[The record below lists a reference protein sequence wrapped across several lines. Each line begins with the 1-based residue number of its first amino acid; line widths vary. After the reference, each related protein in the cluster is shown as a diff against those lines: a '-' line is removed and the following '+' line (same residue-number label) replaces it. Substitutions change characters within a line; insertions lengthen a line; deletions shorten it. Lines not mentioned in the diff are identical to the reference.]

1 LLQIPAKRIE
11 RFFMKEYDLDHEK
24 TFISAF
30 QAGEEKVFRYVFEK
44 FYSSLCVYCLRLIR
58 EECVAADLVQEA
70 FVKLW
75 ENRQNFSSL
84 LTIRSYLY
92 TIVRNSGINYLRYVK
107 MKAEKLEERGEETE
121 TSAVELIIRQEV
133 ERQLLEMIQELTP
146 ECRRVVNLLSEGKSY
161 KEVGEL
167 LHISANTVKNHRV
180 RAVKILRE
188 RVQRLWGL
196 FI

>member
-1 LLQIPAKRIE
+1 
-11 RFFMKEYDLDHEK
+11 MKEYDLDHEK

-107 MKAEKLEERGEETE
+107 MKAEKLEEVP
-121 TSAVELIIRQEV
+121 AQVDL
-133 ERQLLEMIQELTP
+133 ELT
-146 ECRRVVNLLSEGKSY
+146 
-161 KEVGEL
+161 VGEL
-167 LHISANTVKNHRV
+167 TSMIFEGF
-180 RAVKILRE
+180 KICLSE
-188 RVQRLWGL
+188 
-196 FI
+196 II

>member
-1 LLQIPAKRIE
+1 
-11 RFFMKEYDLDHEK
+11 M
-24 TFISAF
+24 
-30 QAGEEKVFRYVFEK
+30 
-44 FYSSLCVYCLRLIR
+44 CVYCLRLIR
-58 EECVAADLVQEA
+58 EEWVAADLVQEA

-92 TIVRNSGINYLRYVK
+92 TIVRNSGINYLRYMK

-188 RVQRLWGL
+188 SSEAMGPFYLKKL
-196 FI
+196 IFISPFFIFDCLSNTSAF

>member
-1 LLQIPAKRIE
+1 
-11 RFFMKEYDLDHEK
+11 MKEYDLDHEK

-30 QAGEEKVFRYVFEK
+30 QAGEEKVFRYVLEHLSNVLYMNFHGKE
-44 FYSSLCVYCLRLIR
+44 LR
-58 EECVAADLVQEA
+58 EEWVAADLVQEA

-92 TIVRNSGINYLRYVK
+92 TIVRNSGINYLRYMK

>member
-1 LLQIPAKRIE
+1 MINCHLSIILVADSRKKNRTFFYERI
-11 RFFMKEYDLDHEK
+11 RFRSRENFY
-24 TFISAF
+24 FCISSRR
-30 QAGEEKVFRYVFEK
+30 GEGFPVCFEK

-167 LHISANTVKNHRV
+167 LHISANTVK
-180 RAVKILRE
+180 IIGS
-188 RVQRLWGL
+188 GL
-196 FI
+196 

>member
-1 LLQIPAKRIE
+1 
-11 RFFMKEYDLDHEK
+11 MKEYDLDHEK

-92 TIVRNSGINYLRYVK
+92 TIVRNSGINYLRYMK
-107 MKAEKLEERGEETE
+107 MK
-121 TSAVELIIRQEV
+121 

-188 RVQRLWGL
+188 RVQKLWGL

>member
-1 LLQIPAKRIE
+1 
-11 RFFMKEYDLDHEK
+11 MKEYDSYYGEA
-24 TFISAF
+24 FISAF
-30 QAGEEKVFRYVFEK
+30 QTGDEKVFRYVFEK

-58 EECVAADLVQEA
+58 EEGVTADLVQEA

-84 LTIRSYLY
+84 LTIRSWLY
-92 TIVRNSGINYLRYVK
+92 TIVRNSAINYLRHMR
-107 MKAEKLEERGEETE
+107 MKAEKLEERGREVE

-146 ECRRVVNLLSEGKSY
+146 ECRRVMNLLAEGKSY

-167 LHISANTVKNHRV
+167 LHISVNTVKNHRI
-180 RAVKILRE
+180 RAVKILKE
-188 RVQRLWGL
+188 RMQKLWIL
-196 FI
+196 VFV

>member
-1 LLQIPAKRIE
+1 
-11 RFFMKEYDLDHEK
+11 MKEYDLDHEK

-58 EECVAADLVQEA
+58 EEWVAADLVQEA

-92 TIVRNSGINYLRYVK
+92 TIVCNSGINYLRYMK

-167 LHISANTVKNHRV
+167 LHISANTVKNYRV

-188 RVQRLWGL
+188 RVQKLWGL

>member
-1 LLQIPAKRIE
+1 
-11 RFFMKEYDLDHEK
+11 M
-24 TFISAF
+24 
-30 QAGEEKVFRYVFEK
+30 
-44 FYSSLCVYCLRLIR
+44 
-58 EECVAADLVQEA
+58 QEA

-161 KEVGEL
+161 KEVGYISHDGEL
-167 LHISANTVKNHRV
+167 FVYDEVIATQRKEE
-180 RAVKILRE
+180 E
-188 RVQRLWGL
+188 RKRKAEKENSHGTQVDKLYQ
-196 FI
+196 ICTH

>member
-1 LLQIPAKRIE
+1 
-11 RFFMKEYDLDHEK
+11 MKEYDLDHEK

-188 RVQRLWGL
+188 REFRSYGAFL
-196 FI
+196 FKKVNFH

>member
-1 LLQIPAKRIE
+1 
-11 RFFMKEYDLDHEK
+11 
-24 TFISAF
+24 
-30 QAGEEKVFRYVFEK
+30 
-44 FYSSLCVYCLRLIR
+44 LIR

>member
-1 LLQIPAKRIE
+1 
-11 RFFMKEYDLDHEK
+11 MKEYDLDHEK

-58 EECVAADLVQEA
+58 EEWVAADLVQEA
-70 FVKLW
+70 FVK
-75 ENRQNFSSL
+75 

-92 TIVRNSGINYLRYVK
+92 TIVRNSGINYLRYMK

>member
-1 LLQIPAKRIE
+1 MVETVRKHLYQALQVEDDNLSELNSRAEAIKGLSGN
-11 RFFMKEYDLDHEK
+11 M
-24 TFISAF
+24 
-30 QAGEEKVFRYVFEK
+30 
-44 FYSSLCVYCLRLIR
+44 
-58 EECVAADLVQEA
+58 VQEA

-92 TIVRNSGINYLRYVK
+92 TIVRNSGINYLRYMK

-167 LHISANTVKNHRV
+167 LHISANTVKISRS
-180 RAVKILRE
+180 
-188 RVQRLWGL
+188 GL
-196 FI
+196 

>member
-1 LLQIPAKRIE
+1 
-11 RFFMKEYDLDHEK
+11 MKEYDLDHEK

-84 LTIRSYLY
+84 LTIRS
-92 TIVRNSGINYLRYVK
+92 
-107 MKAEKLEERGEETE
+107 
-121 TSAVELIIRQEV
+121 
-133 ERQLLEMIQELTP
+133 
-146 ECRRVVNLLSEGKSY
+146 
-161 KEVGEL
+161 
-167 LHISANTVKNHRV
+167 
-180 RAVKILRE
+180 
-188 RVQRLWGL
+188 
-196 FI
+196 